1 MYTCCSYVNM
11 HIYYTILRIKKYYI
25 IYIPCIIWPFCS
37 SISAS
42 TSAQH
47 SIFYSL
53 SCIALYANNKTPE
66 PIGHFILTINPQ
78 DLFFRQEL
86 LFPIQLSS
94 LPITYSYLIS
104 CSMTIPDWN
113 WMISFSAETTLML
126 AISLLTRSLSNS
138 GIWQVCFSRKLSI
151 SFNRCS

>member
-1 MYTCCSYVNM
+1 MYSQLFFIKSHPDNIIISKQMFVVNAFSEYLFFFSKS
-11 HIYYTILRIKKYYI
+11 I
-25 IYIPCIIWPFCS
+25 FCS
-37 SISAS
+37 PSSV
-42 TSAQH
+42 
-47 SIFYSL
+47 
-53 SCIALYANNKTPE
+53 ALYANNKTPE
-66 PIGHFILTINPQ
+66 PIGHFILTINPT
-78 DLFFRQEL
+78 DLFFRQEF

-94 LPITYSYLIS
+94 LPVTYSYLIS

-113 WMISFSAETTLML
+113 WIISFSAETTLML